1 MNESMGWGKSA
12 VGRWVPAGTCAH
24 KWKLIHPSLDG
35 ATRTMSPVGE
45 GLKVQIGQPYILS
58 LTIPSLPFFPIQN
71 PLVLQLLSQKL
82 SQVSPAVSSLL
93 CLNPLSVLLFS
104 FFYSNVF
111 SPVLYIS
118 SGQFSCSVVSDSLRP
133 HGLQYTRPPRPSL
146 TPRVCE
152 TRFHIYAL
160 IYDICFFLFLTY
172 FAI

>member
-45 GLKVQIGQPYILS
+45 GLKVQIGQPYILL

-93 CLNPLSVLLFS
+93 CLNPLSVLLF
-104 FFYSNVF
+104 FFF
-111 SPVLYIS
+111 I
-118 SGQFSCSVVSDSLRP
+118 
-133 HGLQYTRPPRPSL
+133 
-146 TPRVCE
+146 
-152 TRFHIYAL
+152 
-160 IYDICFFLFLTY
+160 LTY
-172 FAI
+172 SLLCCISVQVSSVARLCLTLWDHMDCSTPGLPVHH